1 VIPSRRSSRL
11 IDNGK
16 AVIENAQE
24 FKRKWNLEDNICK
37 HMKPPKS
44 HVVSKDLLLAVAKD
58 IGIGIEDGNPIIDK
72 MIELDTSRIA
82 DMSSRCSNL
91 GCSSNSVDT

>member
-1 VIPSRRSSRL
+1 
-11 IDNGK
+11 
-16 AVIENAQE
+16 
-24 FKRKWNLEDNICK
+24 
-37 HMKPPKS
+37 
-44 HVVSKDLLLAVAKD
+44 LLLAVAKD